1 MIISYGL
8 FGGQPRNSFY
18 FLCVFS
24 LLTDKRI
31 LSNKKFILVEPDS
44 RVVRECGSNLT
55 EIRPECYAKHG
66 IAAHQ
71 TICECDISYCNG
83 VGRTGSSIS
92 MNIIL
97 VILFI
102 VLMKNYMECWKKRI
116 AKQLAS
122 SLKRIKRKQENVYLI
137 FDDIKQTSLNNLI
150 LLSYQNLVLFH
161 IYSKEIE
168 FASLNNKTIS
178 YHNAQRGICLDFK
191 CVQRSYTFR

>member
-1 MIISYGL
+1 ML
-8 FGGQPRNSFY
+8 
-18 FLCVFS
+18 
-24 LLTDKRI
+24 
-31 LSNKKFILVEPDS
+31 
-44 RVVRECGSNLT
+44 
-55 EIRPECYAKHG
+55 
-66 IAAHQ
+66 
-71 TICECDISYCNG
+71 
-83 VGRTGSSIS
+83 
-92 MNIIL
+92 
-97 VILFI
+97 
-102 VLMKNYMECWKKRI
+102 KKRI